1 MKHYIIL
8 FISLFFLSCEEEI
21 TLDLPQATEKL
32 VVEGVIEPGYPPY
45 VILTRNQGYFDP
57 INIDTYNNL
66 FVNNVD
72 SIQVWYLNDNDE
84 KSGNVKILSVTY
96 SVLVKFFL

>member
-1 MKHYIIL
+1 ML
-8 FISLFFLSCEEEI
+8 LSLDI
-21 TLDLPQATEKL
+21 
-32 VVEGVIEPGYPPY
+32 PPY

-84 KSGNVKILSVTY
+84 KIIKNLEIIADFGEEIIPLYTVTDLENIGDGDY
-96 SVLVKFFL
+96 EFSQEGRTYF